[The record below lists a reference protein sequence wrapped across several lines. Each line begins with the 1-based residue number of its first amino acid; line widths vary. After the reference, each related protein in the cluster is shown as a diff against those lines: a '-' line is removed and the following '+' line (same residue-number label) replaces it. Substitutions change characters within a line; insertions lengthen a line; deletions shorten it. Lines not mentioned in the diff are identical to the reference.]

1 MYEDKAQLVTTNIS
15 IIKTWFE
22 TVSELVDDEKQE
34 EWSEK
39 LVDKLRESFSRLTL
53 NLEVCYSPSVL
64 LE

>member
-53 NLEVCYSPSVL
+53 NLEVCYLASVPP
-64 LE
+64 E